1 MNSFHLRLGGNKLK
15 RIGLVFVLMLL
26 LSPMAFAMTKTVDLG
41 PYKVSF
47 DLGVPCSIKVQEPT
61 ESEDLA
67 GGKYVKYQA
76 DIKSG
81 NEIAGIT
88 LMDYNPSELCNL
100 VETDQIYLKY
110 SLNTM
115 GCQGVQVSPRT
126 IDGIPGA
133 LGYALIPPALVQV
146 YYAEYWPDYK
156 QDCGSL
162 RCNILSFFPWDE
174 GTLNLIKS
182 IHVELP

>member
-1 MNSFHLRLGGNKLK
+1 VK
-15 RIGLVFVLMLL
+15 RIGLALVLVLM
-26 LSPMAFAMTKTVDLG
+26 LSPMALAMAKTVDFG

-47 DLGVPCSIKVQEPT
+47 DLGAPCSVVVQGPT

-67 GGKYVKYQA
+67 GGKYVVYEA
-76 DIKSG
+76 NIGSG
-81 NEIAGIT
+81 SNFAKIS
-88 LMDYNPSELCNL
+88 LMDYNPTITCNL
-100 VETDQIYLKY
+100 VETDKTYLKY
-110 SLNTM
+110 ALNTM
-115 GCQGVQVSPRT
+115 GCQGVQVSERT

-162 RCNILSFFPWDE
+162 RFNILSFFPWDE